1 MGFSHSYLRL
11 SGMIFSHPNERVDSL
26 DVLKAPSRAVPRP
39 TWTHRLNRLPP
50 RKKSWQTRSFVSWTP
65 QGVFCS
71 TKQLASKVGCWIF
84 EDARVSGFQVRLFAC
99 LPSCLPIFRA
109 PVWDFK
115 QLVYSICSKNASRWC
130 RHTLIFSLANR
141 YLLELF

>member
-1 MGFSHSYLRL
+1 LGISHSYLRL
-11 SGMIFSHPNERVDSL
+11 SGMIFSHPDERVDSL

-50 RKKSWQTRSFVSWTP
+50 RKKSWQTGSFVSWTP
-65 QGVFCS
+65 CLVFCS
-71 TKQLASKVGCWIF
+71 TKQLVSKVGCWIF
-84 EDARVSGFQVRLFAC
+84 EDAPCLLVS
-99 LPSCLPIFRA
+99 SCLPIFRA
-109 PVWDFK
+109 PVWAE
-115 QLVYSICSKNASRWC
+115 QLVYSICSKNASRWY